1 MSAQQHPDDDGDEQ
15 DAEETNRDF
24 WDAVNAEGVTIDGDF
39 YMTTGTGRS
48 TRYHRYDPNEV
59 AGFDAVRGEDG
70 EIVTQEVAGHEDA
83 VVEDLNKSDLE
94 TVADKYEQG
103 FGIRGPAEIKEGTTG
118 GGGSGGGSG
127 GGAYDDYEPLDD
139 EELKQTIVENFEDN
153 GGTFF
158 AEDDDGDTKVV
169 SLAHPEGRL
178 MGYITGSHV
187 GALPAD
193 SIETVD
199 DYRRAVHD
207 ALDLPEDTSPD
218 DVPICDSDM
227 METFKEAGSSI
238 AEERREEIAEQVSQR
253 WEDGEYDHLRQDDSD
268 DGGDGEDEQQ

>member
-1 MSAQQHPDDDGDEQ
+1 MSAQQHPDDDAGEQ
-15 DAEETNRDF
+15 DADDTDRDF
-24 WDAVNAEGVTIDGDF
+24 WDAVKAEGVTIDGDF

-59 AGFDAVRGEDG
+59 AGFDAIRDDG
-70 EIVTQEVAGHEDA
+70 DIVTQEVAGHENA
-83 VVEDLNKSDLE
+83 VVEDLSKSDLE
-94 TVADKYEQG
+94 TIAEKYEQG
-103 FGIRGPAEIKEGTTG
+103 FGIRGPAKVKEGTSG
-118 GGGSGGGSG
+118 GGDASGGGSG

-139 EELKQTIVENFEDN
+139 EELRDTIVENFEDN
-153 GGTFF
+153 GGSFF

-227 METFKEAGSSI
+227 METFQEAGSSI
-238 AEERREEIAEQVSQR
+238 SDERREEIAQQVEAR
-253 WEDGEYDHLRQDDSD
+253 WEDGEYDHLRQDDEDNDPGD
-268 DGGDGEDEQQ
+268 DGGE